1 MLRAGITRAIFS
13 ARFDFQDRR
22 GFLAYGLLFLLIWL
36 IWWMAWLKHRAYC
49 LLEAGQ

>member
-1 MLRAGITRAIFS
+1 ML
-13 ARFDFQDRR
+13 
-22 GFLAYGLLFLLIWL
+22 LAYGLLFLLIWL

>member
-1 MLRAGITRAIFS
+1 MKAMHAML
-13 ARFDFQDRR
+13 
-22 GFLAYGLLFLLIWL
+22 LAYGLLFLLIWL